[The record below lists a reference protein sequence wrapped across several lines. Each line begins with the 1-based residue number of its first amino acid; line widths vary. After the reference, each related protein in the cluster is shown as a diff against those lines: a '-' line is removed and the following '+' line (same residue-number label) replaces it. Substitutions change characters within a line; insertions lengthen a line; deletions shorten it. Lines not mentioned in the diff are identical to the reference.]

1 MAVQILNDMETLFSA
16 LSDPTRLR
24 LLNLMRDGEVCVC
37 FFTEVLKESQPKI
50 SRHLAYLRKSGLV
63 SARRD
68 GKWMHYSID
77 YPDEERGRGV
87 LEKALDLL
95 GNEDELKRE
104 REELVKVCLSGT
116 APVTITKAP
125 KPTLAKKE
133 LNSKEDSPEP
143 RQGRSKDK
151 VVEEEMETYLL

>member
-1 MAVQILNDMETLFSA
+1 MAVQILQDMETLFSA

-63 SARRD
+63 NARRD
-68 GKWMHYSID
+68 GKWMHYSIV
-77 YPDEERGRGV
+77 YPAEEKGKV
-87 LEKALDLL
+87 LLDSALDLL
-95 GNEDELKRE
+95 GNEEELRQE
-104 REELVKVCLSGT
+104 REELVRVCLSGT
-116 APVTITKAP
+116 APVTISKAP
-125 KPTLAKKE
+125 KPKIVE
-133 LNSKEDSPEP
+133 DRSESKEESAAASEK
-143 RQGRSKDK
+143 GSK